1 MQPVT
6 FLWLDLLVP
15 MSVQGRIKIGYRR
28 NQTHGDGIDIGPS
41 EQFAINDV
49 IEQQLGYFA
58 SEIQIRHRAPVIV

>member
-1 MQPVT
+1 
-6 FLWLDLLVP
+6 

-28 NQTHGDGIDIGPS
+28 DRTHGDGIDFGPS
-41 EQFAINDV
+41 EQFATNDV